1 MSSRQS
7 AAPLP
12 GAIAATLV
20 TGDLAFREVVREF
33 MAGPGA
39 GVSLAADLDVQVAR
53 FGDEHLQRLQQSRS
67 AVVLLDLEDAPDV
80 GVRLAHYLVEA
91 DPHLKV
97 IAVGQTMSAEL
108 LLDAMR
114 AGVSEFLPK
123 PVDLAALRTTIQRLA
138 PKLTQAMGGLKPAHS
153 AKVYAFFSA
162 KGGSGSTTVATNVA
176 IVLHRLTGK
185 KTLLVDLDAELGE
198 IALLLGMQP
207 RFNFV
212 DLVQNFH
219 RMDTG
224 LLSSYIERHDSGV
237 HLLSAPYHPDRA
249 EAVGEDQIRRIVGYL
264 RQHYDYVVIDTSKSF
279 SPTTLAA
286 FEQADQVYLVSTVDL
301 PSLRNIQRALP
312 MLKRVTGKTDHQI
325 RLVINRYNSS
335 NSVTPADVERSLGLK
350 IFATLCND
358 YEAVMHSI
366 NSGKPVVLNGNG
378 AYSRDLQRLGA
389 EIAGVDPPSTGA
401 NTRLRRA
408 LKGLARAMRRPF
420 KRKAVEAT

>member
-1 MSSRQS
+1 MSSNQR
-7 AAPLP
+7 APALP
-12 GAIAATLV
+12 GTIAATLV
-20 TGDLAFREVVREF
+20 TGDIALRELVREF
-33 MAGPGA
+33 VAGPEA
-39 GVSLAADLDVQVAR
+39 GVSLAADLDVSVDR
-53 FGDEHLQRLQQSRS
+53 FGDEHLQRLLESRP
-67 AVVLLDLEDAPDV
+67 ALVLLDLEDAPEV
-80 GVRLAHYLVEA
+80 GVRLVHYLVEA
-91 DPHLKV
+91 DPLLRVVAAGK
-97 IAVGQTMSAEL
+97 TMSAEL
-108 LLDAMR
+108 LVEAMR

-123 PVDLAALRTTIQRLA
+123 PVDMAALRTSVQRLV
-138 PKLTQAMGGLKPAHS
+138 PKLAQARGAAAPARA

-279 SPTTLAA
+279 SPATLAA

-312 MLKRVTGKTDHQI
+312 MLKRVTGKTDQQI
-325 RLVINRYNSS
+325 RLVINRYNAS

-350 IFATLCND
+350 IFAILCND

-366 NSGKPVVLNGNG
+366 NSGKPVVLNGSG
-378 AYSRDLQRLGA
+378 EYSRDLQRLGA
-389 EIAGVDPPSTGA
+389 EIAGVVLPARGTKMK
-401 NTRLRRA
+401 LRRA
-408 LKGLARAMRRPF
+408 VKGLAQAVRRPF
-420 KRKAVEAT
+420 TRKTGEAT